1 MNKKG
6 WFDLTNKN
14 NLQKARAHKFNLVN
28 VSEPNLY
35 RDLFTYQNVP
45 QIAFN
50 DIKFEMNMPDNLW
63 ITDTTFRDGQQSSLP
78 FSVSEILDLYD
89 LLNKLDN
96 NSGIIRQTEFFP
108 YSKFDI
114 EAIYKCKERGYKFP
128 EITTWIRSCE
138 HDFHLIK
145 DLEIEETGVLLS
157 CSDYHI
163 FNKLHLT
170 RQEAFDKYISTV
182 KILLENGI
190 KPRCHLED
198 ITRADFY
205 GFVLPLVTELMNLS
219 QEAKIP
225 IKIRA
230 CDTLGLGV
238 PYTGSTLPR
247 SVPGIISGLR
257 YYAGVPSELI
267 EWHGHND
274 FYKSVVNSTTSWLY
288 GGSSVNCTILGIGER
303 TGNTPLEAM
312 IIEYASLKNGF
323 GGMNSAVITELA
335 DYFKYKL
342 KRVIPA
348 NMPFIGSDFNK
359 TSAGIHVDGLSKD
372 EEIYNIFDTQKILN
386 RPVAIQINQSSGL
399 SGITYWINKNLNKEY
414 KKNHP
419 IIIKI
424 KEWIDNQYNNGRQT
438 NICDG
443 EMLDLYNQI
452 INLT

>member
-1 MNKKG
+1 M
-6 WFDLTNKN
+6 
-14 NLQKARAHKFNLVN
+14 
-28 VSEPNLY
+28 
-35 RDLFTYQNVP
+35 
-45 QIAFN
+45 
-50 DIKFEMNMPDNLW
+50 
-63 ITDTTFRDGQQSSLP
+63 
-78 FSVSEILDLYD
+78 
-89 LLNKLDN
+89 
-96 NSGIIRQTEFFP
+96 
-108 YSKFDI
+108 
-114 EAIYKCKERGYKFP
+114 
-128 EITTWIRSCE
+128 
-138 HDFHLIK
+138 
-145 DLEIEETGVLLS
+145 
-157 CSDYHI
+157 
-163 FNKLHLT
+163 
-170 RQEAFDKYISTV
+170 
-182 KILLENGI
+182 
-190 KPRCHLED
+190 
-198 ITRADFY
+198 
-205 GFVLPLVTELMNLS
+205 
-219 QEAKIP
+219 
-225 IKIRA
+225 
-230 CDTLGLGV
+230 

-443 EMLDLYNQI
+443 ELLDLYNQI